1 MNDISLNIETSPT
14 KKTTKD
20 YSSKEYKYLQD
31 VKQTLETR
39 NIKSTTDYFNNK
51 KVSIYDFELKK
62 NLGEGKFGV
71 VFQAFHKQTHALYA
85 LKKISK
91 KVIKSNLM
99 VDQFLQEIKIQSFC
113 NHENILKVYG
123 FFDDSE
129 HVYLIL

>member
-1 MNDISLNIETSPT
+1 MNDISLDIETSPT

-31 VKQTLETR
+31 VRQTLETR
-39 NIKSTTDYFNNK
+39 NIKSTSDYFNNK

-71 VFQAFHKQTHALYA
+71 VFQAFHKQTRTLYA

-129 HVYLIL
+129 HVYLTL